1 MTDGPVR
8 VGLLV
13 PSSNTVMEVD
23 FHRHLPPDRFTV
35 HTGRMY
41 LEETTPEAE
50 SEMLDHHV
58 MPAARDVATVRPHVL
73 VFGCTSA
80 GALRGNRADEALCAA
95 MAGATGTE
103 VISTIRSV
111 REAMERRG
119 ARRVAVV
126 TPYVDALNDKIRS
139 SIEADGVEVAVI
151 RGLGITENF
160 RIATVSPEE
169 IARMAQETV
178 GSLASPPDLVFASCT
193 NLRAVDALE
202 ARARAGGVPAISSNQ
217 AVLEAVLL
225 RHGLSW
231 PSVAA

>member
-1 MTDGPVR
+1 
-8 VGLLV
+8 
-13 PSSNTVMEVD
+13 MEVD

-80 GALRGNRADEALCAA
+80 GALRGNRADGALCAA
-95 MAGATGTE
+95 MAEATGTE

-111 REAMERRG
+111 RKAMERRG
-119 ARRVAVV
+119 ARRVAVI

-178 GSLASPPDLVFASCT
+178 GRLASPPDLVFASCT

-202 ARARAGGVPAISSNQ
+202 AMERAGGVPAISSNQ